1 MPKIVPGNRL
11 YLYQLLSREL
21 GVGKQTLLPRVEE
34 VLLADGLAPEDLGCD
49 DMRALCEQL
58 GEFIKLTVFKK
69 GYVYATVLANEEYDR
84 ALERLASAEKKP
96 AAGGKPWKRAKGAK
110 ALKPLKPRHVERVVE
125 PEPEPEAVAEK
136 GAGPQAPAGKNEGSA
151 AIPEAE
157 VEVAPEVE
165 SAPEPEAAPE
175 PELEPEP
182 EPEPEAV
189 AVPEPEPAPA
199 PTPAPDH
206 VPPISFT
213 ITYVPEPE
221 PEPEPTP
228 QPDPSPA
235 PEPEPEK
242 VPAPSAAVVSR
253 AQADLPQDFHAD
265 VRCSSEQLSIL
276 YQVLPANVDP
286 MTTLEEDFRV
296 ARSSGALE
304 GTRSNVTFSLRYLQA
319 DGVTPVRVTLR
330 RSARAVAGKR
340 WALTEVDAGAT
351 DEVGLEGLDVA
362 ARGPWSAFLRP
373 GDDADPERD
382 FAQTV
387 SLGSREEALER
398 LAGLA
403 RPESWG
409 EGRHILNDYLVMT
422 FARVRAEGTLAVSE
436 DGTSARF
443 DTGLV
448 TADGAPIRADLVAG
462 TGDIPWQLEGFTA
475 GEPVEPAR
483 YVTELAQMTL
493 DPTLSAPSFSA
504 IEEVRRNPRLAT
516 PAYDPIAN
524 EVRLLIPDEGRALAL
539 AVTPAG
545 YEVAATLDLS
555 DAFVCARVVSSDLP
569 GWLAATL

>member
-58 GEFIKLTVFKK
+58 SEFIKLTVFKK

-110 ALKPLKPRHVERVVE
+110 ALKPVKPRHVERVVE
-125 PEPEPEAVAEK
+125 PEPEPEPVVEPEPEVVTEKSAEPEAPAEK
-136 GAGPQAPAGKNEGSA
+136 NEEVA
-151 AIPEAE
+151 AEPETEVEVEAAPEAE
-157 VEVAPEVE
+157 
-165 SAPEPEAAPE
+165 PEPDAAPE
-175 PELEPEP
+175 PE
-182 EPEPEAV
+182 
-189 AVPEPEPAPA
+189 PEPEPAPA
-199 PTPAPDH
+199 PEPEH

-242 VPAPSAAVVSR
+242 APAPTAAVASR

-286 MTTLEEDFRV
+286 MATLEEDFRV

-362 ARGPWSAFLRP
+362 AHGPWSAFLRP

-462 TGDIPWQLEGFTA
+462 TGDIPWQLEGFSA
-475 GEPVEPAR
+475 AEPAEPAL
-483 YVTELAQMTL
+483 YVTALAQMTL
-493 DPTLSAPSFSA
+493 DPALSTPSFSA
-504 IEEVRRNPRLAT
+504 LEEVLRNPRLAT
-516 PAYDPIAN
+516 PAYDAIAN
-524 EVRLLIPDEGRALAL
+524 EVRLLVPDEGRALAL